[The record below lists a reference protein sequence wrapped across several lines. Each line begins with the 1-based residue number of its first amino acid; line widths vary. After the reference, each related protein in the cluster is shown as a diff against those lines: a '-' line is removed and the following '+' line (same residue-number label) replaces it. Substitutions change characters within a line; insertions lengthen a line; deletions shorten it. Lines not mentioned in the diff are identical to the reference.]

1 MTLVTPGLT
10 EEECR
15 RYQELLEVKGQYERG
30 SQAPPANGE
39 EEEGQGAEPR
49 EELRAPPSLSEHEVA
64 LIEEELRHLEF
75 KCRNILRAQK
85 MQQLRERCLKA
96 WMMEEETA
104 AATAAGSHSNLSVG
118 HSIGSYTVTF
128 SLHGLGFC
136 TLSLQGRGSGRE
148 MSQCPLNLFF
158 TRSRVWDPLQTV

>member
-1 MTLVTPGLT
+1 MTLMTPGLT

-30 SQAPPANGE
+30 NQAPLAQVV

-96 WMMEEETA
+96 WMMEEETVA
-104 AATAAGSHSNLSVG
+104 AAGGYTNIQASWW
-118 HSIGSYTVTF
+118 SYFLCCFYLDILYLV
-128 SLHGLGFC
+128 
-136 TLSLQGRGSGRE
+136 
-148 MSQCPLNLFF
+148 
-158 TRSRVWDPLQTV
+158 

>member
-1 MTLVTPGLT
+1 MTPGLT

-15 RYQELLEVKGQYERG
+15 RYRELLEVKGQYERG
-30 SQAPPANGE
+30 SQAPLAEGV
-39 EEEGQGAEPR
+39 EEEGQGADPG

-104 AATAAGSHSNLSVG
+104 AAAGG
-118 HSIGSYTVTF
+118 
-128 SLHGLGFC
+128 C
-136 TLSLQGRGSGRE
+136 TNIQASWWS
-148 MSQCPLNLFF
+148 
-158 TRSRVWDPLQTV
+158 

>member
-1 MTLVTPGLT
+1 MTLMTPGLT

-30 SQAPPANGE
+30 NQAPLAEGVE
-39 EEEGQGAEPR
+39 EEMQGAEPR
-49 EELRAPPSLSEHEVA
+49 EELRAPASLSEHEVA

-104 AATAAGSHSNLSVG
+104 AAAGG
-118 HSIGSYTVTF
+118 YTNIQA
-128 SLHGLGFC
+128 SWW
-136 TLSLQGRGSGRE
+136 S
-148 MSQCPLNLFF
+148 
-158 TRSRVWDPLQTV
+158 